1 MANLDYC
8 DLDLARRIVDANRD
22 IILGIKARI
31 DANTTRGVGLAPLRL
46 ARTLAD
52 QVELPMMV
60 HIGKGPPTLD
70 EIFPLLHPGDI
81 LTHCC
86 TGQDNRI
93 LEPNGHLKEFVRRA
107 WDAGLILD
115 VGHGTGSF
123 SYGSPSACWRQGCRP
138 TSSAPTRTS

>member
-1 MANLDYC
+1 M
-8 DLDLARRIVDANRD
+8 VDANRD

-31 DANTTRGVGLAPLRL
+31 DVNTTRGAGLAPLRL

-70 EIFPLLHPGDI
+70 EIFPLLRSGDI
-81 LTHCC
+81 LTHCY

-123 SYGSPSACWRQGCRP
+123 SYEVAERMLAAGMPPS
-138 TSSAPTRTS
+138 TSGKDA